1 MSSYWGEKRSP
12 KHQRSRETGYSN
24 RKDIWLRFSWP
35 DMWSEACFQFLYD
48 LAEHQLTSRGLL
60 FLGSVK
66 CWVWAAVGLIQLKPS
81 MSLPCPSLWEQDGQE
96 HRWGQSA
103 VRWLILSLSFSREAR
118 RAFCAL
124 GIKAAATV
132 VHFLDSVCH
141 SCLWTAAKRWVI
153 WAVGDLSGGGS
164 ERWGIWAVGDLSDG
178 GSEWWV
184 IWAWGIWVVGNGAA
198 WMGSISSQ
206 FTVLELFKTAPHLLK
221 EWTVARQ
228 NLCCDW
234 SRSCFHYFLSCRWC
248 YIPGPTRVT
257 LEEGVWKI
265 HGTWCLGKLSQ
276 ALREDWLG

>member
-1 MSSYWGEKRSP
+1 MDRSIVGARVP
-12 KHQRSRETGYSN
+12 YGGSFCLFHSPERQEGHSVLWASRQLQLLCTFWIQSVTAACE
-24 RKDIWLRFSWP
+24 LRLSGG
-35 DMWSEACFQFLYD
+35 WSE
-48 LAEHQLTSRGLL
+48 
-60 FLGSVK
+60 
-66 CWVWAAVGLIQLKPS
+66 
-81 MSLPCPSLWEQDGQE
+81 
-96 HRWGQSA
+96 RWG
-103 VRWLILSLSFSREAR
+103 
-118 RAFCAL
+118 
-124 GIKAAATV
+124 
-132 VHFLDSVCH
+132 
-141 SCLWTAAKRWVI
+141 I
-153 WAVGDLSGGGS
+153 WAMGDLSGRWSERWGIWVVGNLSGRWSELGDLSGGGS
-164 ERWGIWAVGDLSDG
+164 QLWDLSG
-178 GSEWWV
+178 GRSEWWV

-198 WMGSISSQ
+198 WMGSISNQ